1 MSKKTY
7 SYKNIVELSTIIEV
21 GGKRKRITFGG
32 GQIFPVRID
41 AKFTT
46 SDEEIQKAIELKKA
60 FKNKEIFISTEH
72 EDPKEGEAESKIS
85 AEVLEG
91 KLNKDGFAEY
101 PEITKVQEAKD
112 VLHRKYAV
120 PLTELKNKEDALAA
134 ASKKKVLF
142 PNLA

>member
-7 SYKNIVELSTIIEV
+7 SYKDVVELSTVIEID
-21 GGKRKRITFGG
+21 GKRKRITFSG
-32 GQIFPVRID
+32 GQMFPFKVD

-46 SDEEIQKAIELKKA
+46 SDEEIQEAIEKKKA
-60 FKNKEIFISTEH
+60 FKNKNIFISAKY

-91 KLNKDGFAEY
+91 KLNKAGFAEY

-112 VLHRKYAV
+112 VLHRKYGV
-120 PLTELKNKEDALAA
+120 LLTELKNKEDVLAA
-134 ASKKKVLF
+134 ASKKKVSF